1 MIRTLIS
8 KLPARRVAGCI
19 AALALASWTGMGQAE
34 DIELYS
40 TKIDTPAERPNV
52 MILMDNTANWSQSF
66 DGSTKFAAEK
76 NALAA
81 TFLRLDDRFNV
92 GMMMYSETGGGN
104 TGIDG
109 GYVRSAI
116 RNMNLANRTALS
128 NLILSVDATADKSN
142 GGKLGL
148 SMYEVHQ
155 YFKGATPYA
164 GTGKVKQ
171 DPAAGNPYVSPIGA
185 NGCAK
190 NFLIVIGNGPVQ
202 DNNSDTTTSTN
213 FLSGLGGN
221 TTTIALSPS
230 SSQDNISDE
239 WARFLY
245 GNDLNSSLKGKQC
258 VTTFTVDVGPSN
270 TGQGPGFSAL
280 LESMALQGK
289 GLYIRADTIAKLNA
303 ALERIFNQIQS
314 VNSQFASASLPVSV
328 TTRGT
333 YLNQVFM
340 GVFRPDAFRSPRW
353 QGNLKQ
359 YKLLF
364 DSSNN
369 LFLADS
375 LNQKVE
381 NDVTGFVIPDAASFW
396 TNKPGTDTGFWSF
409 SPDGSG
415 GKFDLPDGEFVEK
428 GGAAQKLRQ
437 TYATSQTAR
446 KMYTCVSC
454 TTTLENF
461 DTANMLITDATLG
474 GGLTAS
480 VTSLS
485 RVGNVATATTAAA
498 HGFTDGQNVVIAGAN
513 PVDYNGTFSLGL
525 VNATTFFYTVAETPL
540 TPASG
545 LINVAL
551 PGAPISV
558 VSITRVG
565 SIATVT
571 TSAVH
576 GFTNGQ
582 MIIMTGATQSEYN
595 GTYAITVVTPTTFS
609 YSVVVGPTSP
619 ATLGA
624 SPAAKVGATT
634 AVIST
639 LTRSGTTAL
648 VRLSAGT
655 PAGFTVGASVII
667 SGVTTVGYSGT
678 YVITGLGAAC
688 AGAGSP
694 TARYF
699 CFTMVETPAS
709 PATGTIQADGGGST
723 KAVTSITR
731 VGALATATTSV
742 NHGLTGIFSA
752 TISGANE
759 AGYNGSKTATVTAP
773 NKFTFTVTLGPVT
786 PATGTITAT
795 SAAFDRNTLINWMRG
810 ADNYEDEN
818 GNGVATDV
826 RSSIHGDVLHSRPL
840 VVNYFNAGTM
850 TDDVVVYYG
859 SNDGAFH
866 AVSGNK
872 GGAAL
877 DGQELWSFVAKEFL
891 PKLGRLITQ
900 DPAYGTTAP
909 FTPRSYFFD
918 GPIGFY
924 TEDANKDGQ
933 LEKAYIYPTM
943 RRGGRYI
950 YAFNV
955 TDKNVPV
962 LMWKKGCP
970 NPTGSAGCDAGYDA
984 IGQTWSQPTAAKVPG
999 NANPVLIFGGGYST
1013 AADDVEPQVA
1023 ATIGNRIYV
1032 VDAVTGAVLREFGAA
1047 DSGGGT
1053 NRLISNSVI
1062 ADIYPVDANA
1072 DGTTDWIY
1080 AADTGGN
1087 VWRVDVSDPDKN
1099 KWKIWQIASTAG
1111 TGVDARKFLFAP
1123 SVVRGKDANGEFYAI
1138 IIGSGDREKP
1148 LDTYAANNVKNR
1160 VYMFKDRSIGL
1171 DGSALGGLAVIKD
1184 PAQDTGSPKMLYDIL
1199 AGEATYGSN
1208 YATTDA
1214 TKIAN
1219 ARGWVLKLENTGEKV
1234 IGTATTAAGFTAIN
1248 SHTPRNNLD
1257 TECNNLG
1264 DARSYFINYITG
1276 VPPKGEERST
1286 ILTGGGFIPSPVF
1299 VVVDTNTATGGPLR
1313 PGAGILL
1320 GTRVKN
1326 PGGSSFDAR
1335 YRTYWY
1341 EVKDE

>member
-1 MIRTLIS
+1 MIHKLIS
-8 KLPARRVAGCI
+8 KLPLRRAAGCV
-19 AALALASWTGMGQAE
+19 AALALASWTGLGLAE

-52 MILMDNTANWSQSF
+52 LILLDNTANWSQSF

-76 NALAA
+76 AALSA
-81 TFLRLDDRFNV
+81 TFLGLDDRFNV
-92 GMMMYSETGGGN
+92 GMMMYTETGGGN
-104 TGIDG
+104 TGNEG
-109 GYVRSAI
+109 GYVRSAV
-116 RNMNLANRTALS
+116 RNMNLTNRTALS
-128 NLILSVDATADKSN
+128 NLILSLDSNNDKSN

-155 YFKGATPYA
+155 YFKGAAAYA

-171 DPAAGNPYVSPIGA
+171 DPAAGPYTSPIGG

-221 TTTIALSPS
+221 TTTIPLSPS

-245 GNDLNSSLKGKQC
+245 GKDLNATLKGKQC
-258 VTTFTVDVGPSN
+258 VTTFTVDVGPGS
-270 TGQGPGFSAL
+270 TGQGPGFSSL

-289 GLYIRADTIAKLNA
+289 GLYIRADTIARLKA

-369 LFLADS
+369 LFLADA

-381 NDVTGFVIPDAASFW
+381 NDVTGFVIPDAVSFW
-396 TNKPGTDTGFWSF
+396 TNKPATDTGFWSF

-415 GKFDLPDGEFVEK
+415 GAFDLPDGEFVEK

-437 TYATSQTAR
+437 TFATSQTAR
-446 KMYTCVSC
+446 KMYTCMTC
-454 TTTLENF
+454 TSTLENF
-461 DTANMLITDATLG
+461 DTANMAITDAALG
-474 GGLTAS
+474 GGLTAT
-480 VTSLS
+480 VASLS

-498 HGFTDGQNVVIAGAN
+498 HGFVDGQNVVITGAN
-513 PVDYNGTFSLGL
+513 PADYSGTFSLGL
-525 VNATTFFYTVAETPL
+525 INATSFFYTVAETPL
-540 TPASG
+540 SPASG
-545 LINVAL
+545 LISVSL
-551 PGAPISV
+551 PGAPVSVIS
-558 VSITRVG
+558 IARVG
-565 SIATVT
+565 TIATVT
-571 TSAVH
+571 TSAAH
-576 GFTNGQ
+576 GYTNGQ
-582 MIIMTGATQSEYN
+582 MVIISGATQAEYN
-595 GTYAITVVTPTTFS
+595 GTYSITLLTATTFS
-609 YSVVVGPTSP
+609 YTVVVGPTTP

-624 SPAAKVGATT
+624 SPAAKVGASTG
-634 AVIST
+634 VIST
-639 LTRSGTTAL
+639 LVRSGTTTV

-667 SGVTTVGYSGT
+667 SGVNTAGYNGT
-678 YVITGLGAAC
+678 YLITALGAAC
-688 AGAGSP
+688 PGAGSP
-694 TARYF
+694 AGRYF
-699 CFTMVETPAS
+699 CFTVGETPAT
-709 PATGTIQADGGGST
+709 PATGTILADGGGTT

-742 NHGLTGIFSA
+742 NHGLTGTFSA
-752 TISGANE
+752 TLAGANE
-759 AGYNGSKTATVTAP
+759 AEYNGTKMVTVTAV
-773 NKFTFTVTLGPVT
+773 NKFTFTVTVGPVT
-786 PATGTITAT
+786 PATGSIVAT
-795 SAAFDRNTLINWMRG
+795 SAAFDKNTLVNWMRG

-818 GNGVATDV
+818 GNGVSTDV

-840 VVNYFNAGTM
+840 VINYFTGSA
-850 TDDVVVYYG
+850 DDVVVYYG

-872 GGAAL
+872 SGAAS
-877 DGQELWSFVAKEFL
+877 DGQEIWSFVAKEFL

-900 DPAYGTTAP
+900 DPAYGTVAP

-924 TEDANKDGQ
+924 TEDANKDGI

-955 TDKNVPV
+955 TNKTTPL

-970 NPTGSAGCDAGYDA
+970 NPTGSTGCDTGYGNL
-984 IGQTWSQPTAAKVPG
+984 GQTWSQPTSAKVPG

-1032 VDAVTGAVLREFGAA
+1032 VDAVTGDVLREFGAA
-1047 DSGGGT
+1047 NTAGNLD
-1053 NRLISNSVI
+1053 RLISNSVV

-1080 AADTGGN
+1080 AVDTGGN
-1087 VWRVDVSDPDKN
+1087 VWRVDVSDPDKT
-1099 KWKIWQIASTAG
+1099 KWKIWQIASIAA

-1123 SVVRGKDANGEFYAI
+1123 SVVRGKDKNGEFYAI

-1148 LDTYAANNVKNR
+1148 TDTYAAYNVKNR
-1160 VYMFKDRSIGL
+1160 VYMFKDRSVGL

-1184 PAQDTGSPKMLYDIL
+1184 PAQDTSSPKMLYDIL
-1199 AGEATYGSN
+1199 SGEAANGSN

-1214 TKIAN
+1214 SKIAD
-1219 ARGWVLKLENTGEKV
+1219 ARGWVLRLENTGEKV
-1234 IGTATTAAGFTAIN
+1234 VGTATTAAGFTAIN

-1257 TECNNLG
+1257 DECNNLG
-1264 DARSYFINYITG
+1264 DARSYFINYVSG
-1276 VPPKGEERST
+1276 EPPKGEERST
-1286 ILTGGGFIPSPVF
+1286 VLTGGGFIPSPVF
-1299 VVVDTNTATGGPLR
+1299 VVVDTTTAGGGTLR

-1326 PGGSSFDAR
+1326 PGGSTFDAR